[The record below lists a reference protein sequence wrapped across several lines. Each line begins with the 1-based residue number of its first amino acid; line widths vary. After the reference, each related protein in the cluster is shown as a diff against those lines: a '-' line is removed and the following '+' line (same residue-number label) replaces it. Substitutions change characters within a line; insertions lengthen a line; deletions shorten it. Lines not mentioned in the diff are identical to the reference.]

1 MVRFA
6 QLNLMDPWP
15 MRPVRPDL
23 LPERDDVLRQGNAA
37 ALVDRFWQMLVP
49 GGYFFGGPLGELR
62 RPRAP
67 LPVRAARRLLQ
78 AGMSTVSRAAES
90 TVPARLLVVGMGEL
104 VVSADEG
111 VTLVTYALGSCLG
124 VAVYDPV
131 ARVGGM
137 LHAMLPSSEVDPAR
151 AAALPALFV
160 DTGVPELFRACYS
173 RWAPARSGCS

>member
-1 MVRFA
+1 
-6 QLNLMDPWP
+6 
-15 MRPVRPDL
+15 
-23 LPERDDVLRQGNAA
+23 
-37 ALVDRFWQMLVP
+37 
-49 GGYFFGGPLGELR
+49 
-62 RPRAP
+62 
-67 LPVRAARRLLQ
+67 
-78 AGMSTVSRAAES
+78 MSTVSRAAES
-90 TVPARLLVVGMGEL
+90 TAPARLLVVGMGEL

-160 DTGVPELFRACYS
+160 DTGVPELFRTCYS
-173 RWAPARSGCS
+173 RGARKERLLVTIAGASGLSGEDADQFRIGKRNLLMARQLFWKNSVLVHGGEVGGSVSRTLSLNIGDGQVLIRTGSNSRR